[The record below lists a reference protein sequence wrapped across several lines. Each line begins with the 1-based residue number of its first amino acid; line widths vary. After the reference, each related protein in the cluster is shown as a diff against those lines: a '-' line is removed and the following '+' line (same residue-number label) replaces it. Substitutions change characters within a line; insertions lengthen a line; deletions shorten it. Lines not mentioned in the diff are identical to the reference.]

1 MRICLISPFYDPWPA
16 SLLEVTG
23 RYRHVEALSAA
34 LARRNH
40 DVVVVQTFH
49 QDRIENRNSVEF
61 RYARTPQRSAA
72 RLAGGR
78 FGVDFLMRSNLK
90 HMIEVAMDA
99 HPDAVHMFGLPLLEP
114 LFEVG
119 SWCAATGRPLTVS
132 YHGGA
137 PRWEPWLRGLQRRI
151 LQRCRAVFF
160 TSVTHA
166 RPWLTAALL
175 REEQVVTCMEVSSSF
190 APADRDQARTRTK
203 MRGNPVFA
211 WNARLHPIKDPLTVL
226 RGFSLIRE
234 RWQDARLYMIYYTS
248 EMEWQIRHA
257 ISSDPA
263 LTDAVELRGT
273 IAPQGV
279 EDFLNSAD
287 FLVQGSLQEVAG
299 YSVLEAMSCG
309 VIPIVTD
316 IPSFRAMT
324 AEGSCGILFPIGD
337 YRSMAEQTLACD
349 LRNLATLSQKV
360 RDRFVHFLSY
370 DAIARIYET
379 ALMPKTGSDHGAAA
393 STFAPIGVR

>member
-1 MRICLISPFYDPWPA
+1 MRICLVNPFYDPWPA
-16 SLLEVTG
+16 SQLEVTG

-40 DVVVVQTFH
+40 EVVVVQPFH
-49 QDRIENRNSVEF
+49 QDRTENRNSVEIK
-61 RYARTPQRSAA
+61 YVRTPQRSPP

-78 FGVDFLMRSNLK
+78 LGVDFFMRSNLK
-90 HMIEVAMDA
+90 RMMEAAMDA
-99 HPDAVHMFGLPLLEP
+99 RPDAVHMFGLPLLQP
-114 LFEVG
+114 LYEIG
-119 SWCAATGRPLTVS
+119 SWCAATGRPLTTS
-132 YHGGA
+132 YHGGT

-151 LQRCRAVFF
+151 LQRCQAVFF

-175 REEQVVTCMEVSSSF
+175 HENQVVTCMEVSSSF
-190 APADRDQARTRTK
+190 ALADREQARTRTK

-226 RGFSLIRE
+226 RGFSLIR
-234 RWQDARLYMIYYTS
+234 RNWQEARLYMIYYTS
-248 EMEWQIRHA
+248 EMVRQIRDA
-257 ISSDPA
+257 ISSDPHLA
-263 LTDAVELRGT
+263 GAVELRGT
-273 IAPQGV
+273 IAPQAV

-287 FLVQGSLQEVAG
+287 FLVQGSLREVAG

-324 AEGSCGILFPIGD
+324 ADGAFGILFPIGD
-337 YRSMAEQTLACD
+337 YRSMAEQTLAYD
-349 LRNLATLSQKV
+349 LRNLSVLSQSV
-360 RDRFVHFLSY
+360 RDRFVQVLSY
-370 DAIARIYET
+370 DAMARTYEAVFMSKVT
-379 ALMPKTGSDHGAAA
+379 QPAPLA
-393 STFAPIGVR
+393 SSR